1 MIPDAMV
8 CPKDN
13 WVFSPAVGG
22 GRRERGL
29 WGFTQVQAFPHP
41 LCPILSITTRRE
53 LIAMAAQDPWP
64 PIGSLVAM
72 GYRAVWRPPREACV

>member
-1 MIPDAMV
+1 MIPNAMG
-8 CPKDN
+8 CPQ
-13 WVFSPAVGG
+13 GQLGLLTCG
-22 GRRERGL
+22 GRRESGL

-41 LCPILSITTRRE
+41 LYPILSITTRKE

-72 GYRAVWRPPREACV
+72 GYRAAWRPPREACV